1 MLVDDGAAI
10 LASLWHTVNQ
20 KTSHGGLERKK
31 MKTSQ
36 LSERELKII
45 RASLRGN
52 RPQGRLHDHAFYGKH
67 IKFGYYSDPHCGEK
81 HFLEGLWYSMVKTFK
96 KEGIEHVYCPG
107 DNLEGMSGRPGHIY
121 ELAHIGASAQLRYAS
136 GLFNDAPYLQFH
148 VTDGN
153 HDQWFKE
160 KGNIGLV
167 AGQELASRCKN
178 VEFLGEWEAKVRLAP
193 NVDMLLFHANDGTAY
208 ADSYKIQKLIESLEG
223 GKKPNIILSGH
234 YHKQV
239 AIFRRNVFGF
249 ECGTLCGQTRFMRGK
264 KLQAHKG
271 FGIIE
276 VWVGPRGV
284 ERLKHEFFPYY
295 D

>member
-1 MLVDDGAAI
+1 MK
-10 LASLWHTVNQ
+10 NQ
-20 KTSHGGLERKK
+20 KLN
-31 MKTSQ
+31 Q
-36 LSERELKII
+36 LSDRELKLI
-45 RASLRGN
+45 RASLQGN
-52 RPQGRLHDHAFYGKH
+52 RPQGRLHDHAFYGRH

-81 HFLEGLWYSMVKTFK
+81 HFLEGLWFQMVKTFK

-121 ELAHIGASAQLRYAS
+121 ELSHIGASAQLKYAS
-136 GLFNDAPYLQFH
+136 GLFNSSPSSLQFH
-148 VTDGN
+148 ITDGN

-167 AGQELASRCKN
+167 AGQELANRCKN
-178 VEFLGEWEAKVRLAP
+178 VHFLGEWEAKVRLAN
-193 NVDMLLFHANDGTAY
+193 NVTMLLFHANDGTAY
-208 ADSYKIQKLIESLEG
+208 ADSYKIQKLVESLEG

-239 AIFRRNVFGF
+239 SIFRRNVFAF

-271 FGIIE
+271 FGIID
-276 VWVGPRGV
+276 VTVGLRGI
-284 ERLKHEFFPYY
+284 ERLNHEFFPYY